1 MEKRTSSLARLT
13 HGLVVALLAVATL
26 GCPSDKVEIGAV
38 VPQTGAYASY
48 GVAVKQ
54 GIELA
59 LAEIAADPDYPIELT
74 VRFADTG
81 SDPAKAAAL
90 LAEMYDDGLPLVIG
104 GIVSGEAI
112 EMTNTVLNRYDRVL
126 VSPTASSPDLTGAS
140 PNFFRIYP
148 SDFLEANKM
157 ALFAQQTLKLDKIA
171 IMAEEQTYATGIQT
185 VFAQE
190 FARLGGE
197 VLEPQLY
204 PPHTDDLSGI
214 AEHIVTLDAP
224 AVYVAGYDAG
234 IAKAIRALKAAG
246 YEGKILT
253 TAAFATP
260 NAIELAGDDAKGVLL
275 TKVVFEVDSEFA
287 HVRKFVDGYE
297 QRFGEKPDLFA
308 AHGYDA
314 TKLVAEAIKGRA
326 MLTGEIVKGLRAIGD
341 FPGVTGGIQF
351 DERGDVKKFPRVYL
365 VYRDLTLL
373 DYDEHATKVR
383 EEFERRKRELQ
394 EKLRQIQ
401 QKAEDI
407 GG

>member
-1 MEKRTSSLARLT
+1 MEKRISILPNLFK
-13 HGLVVALLAVATL
+13 GLLVIGLAVGLTACTGDSVEL
-26 GCPSDKVEIGAV
+26 GAL

-48 GVAVKQ
+48 GVAVKE

-59 LAEIAADPDYPIELT
+59 LDEIAADPDYPLEIT
-74 VRFADTG
+74 IRFADTE
-81 SDPAKAAAL
+81 SDPKKAAEL
-90 LAEMYDDGLPLVIG
+90 LAGMYDDGIPLAIG
-104 GIVSGEAI
+104 GILSGEAI
-112 EMTNTVLNRYDRVL
+112 EMTNTVLTRFDRVL
-126 VSPTASSPDLTGAS
+126 VSPSASSPDLTGAS

-157 ALFAQQTLKLDKIA
+157 ALFARQTLKLDQIA

-190 FARLGGE
+190 FGRLGGE

-204 PPHTDDLSGI
+204 PPQTDDLSGI
-214 AEHIVTLDAP
+214 AEHIVTMAPP

-234 IAKAIRALKAAG
+234 IAKAIGALKAAN
-246 YEGKILT
+246 YDGKILT

-260 NAIELAGDDAKGVLL
+260 TAIELAGDSAVGVLL

-287 HVRKFVDGYE
+287 HVRTFVEGFE
-297 QRFGEKPDLFA
+297 KRFGKKPDLFA

-314 TKLVAEAIKGRA
+314 MKLVAEAIKGRA
-326 MLTGEIVKGLRAIGD
+326 MLTGEITKGMRAIGD

-365 VYRDLTLL
+365 VSKDLTLY
-373 DYDEHATKVR
+373 DYDEHAAKVR
-383 EEFERRKRELQ
+383 EELDRRRREL
-394 EKLRQIQ
+394 EDRLNRIQ
-401 QKAEDI
+401 KQAEDI